1 MHPLPHKAIS
11 AGPPGAGGQSF
22 CLPVVILSTP
32 LTGYP
37 ILAFVKYHIEYTSAC
52 RLPFWLFFLSGVVL
66 VILPVFWCT
75 CCLSSYGRLESGW
88 GFVALGAPCSGV
100 WRNWSCGVLVKR
112 VLYGFGGNL
121 GPQKRQEVRREFIRS
136 KGEGDD

>member
-37 ILAFVKYHIEYTSAC
+37 ILLLVKYHIEYTSAC

-66 VILPVFWCT
+66 WSFL
-75 CCLSSYGRLESGW
+75 LS
-88 GFVALGAPCSGV
+88 
-100 WRNWSCGVLVKR
+100 GVLVAC
-112 VLYGFGGNL
+112 LSFWA
-121 GPQKRQEVRREFIRS
+121 S
-136 KGEGDD
+136 